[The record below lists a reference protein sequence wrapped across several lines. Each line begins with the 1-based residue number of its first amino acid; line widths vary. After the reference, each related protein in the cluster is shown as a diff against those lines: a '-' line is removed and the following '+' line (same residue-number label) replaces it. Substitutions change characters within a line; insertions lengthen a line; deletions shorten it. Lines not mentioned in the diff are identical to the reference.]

1 MGSAKDTLKDAQES
15 YERLRNDVKSI
26 GYGAMT
32 GDIEL
37 HDPQQVIDSVDALL
51 NGPLSGVLDGLEDIH
66 HACYSKRDN

>member
-1 MGSAKDTLKDAQES
+1 
-15 YERLRNDVKSI
+15 
-26 GYGAMT
+26 MT